1 MFENMTHEA
10 FQTAVK
16 PKVQGSWNLHELLPE
31 DMDFFILESSGTGV
45 LGNRSQAN
53 YAAGNTYQDF
63 LAFHRRSLGL
73 PASSIDL
80 VQVLS
85 VGYVAE
91 HQERTT
97 VAKHLGTIL
106 EVLREDEM
114 HVLLEYL
121 MDPRMSGPEQLITGL
136 TDLTTYRRR
145 GMPPPTYLSYPL
157 FTSLRHLETS
167 KAGSLDGNSE
177 QRAEALLSVTT
188 NLEEATTVVN
198 DALRAKLASLLATPL
213 DNIDPARSVS
223 SNGVDSLV
231 AMELR
236 TYLVKTLKADVPVL
250 DIMGTLSLA
259 DLSRKVAGVSKL
271 VDIKDNEKGTES

>member
-10 FQTAVK
+10 FQLAVK
-16 PKVQGSWNLHELLPE
+16 PKVQGSWNLHELLPK
-31 DMDFFILESSGTGV
+31 DMDFFVLESSGTGI

-53 YAAGNTYQDF
+53 YASGNTYQDF
-63 LAFHRRSLGL
+63 LAYHRRSQGL
-73 PASSIDL
+73 PAASIDL

-91 HQERTT
+91 HSERTT

-114 HVLLEYL
+114 HILLEYL
-121 MDPRMSGPEQLITGL
+121 MDSRTSGPEQLITGL
-136 TDLTTYRRR
+136 TDLAMYRSR

-157 FTSLRHLETS
+157 FTRLRHVGTS
-167 KAGSLDGNSE
+167 QSGSSDEDSE
-177 QRAEALLSVTT
+177 QRVDALLSGVTDF
-188 NLEEATTVVN
+188 EEATTIVFG
-198 DALRAKLASLLATPL
+198 ALRGKLASLLATPL
-213 DNIDPARSVS
+213 DNIDPAKSVS

-236 TYLVKTLKADVPVL
+236 TYLVKSLKADVPVL

-259 DLSRKVAGVSKL
+259 DLSRKIAGVSKL
-271 VDIKDNEKGTES
+271 VDIKEEKATE

>member
-1 MFENMTHEA
+1 MFENMPHEA
-10 FQTAVK
+10 FQVAVK
-16 PKVQGSWNLHELLPE
+16 PKVQGSRNLHDLLPK
-31 DMDFFILESSGTGV
+31 DMDFFILESSGTGI

-63 LAFHRRSLGL
+63 LAHHRRSQGL

-91 HQERTT
+91 HSERTK

-114 HVLLEYL
+114 HILLEYL

-136 TDLTTYRRR
+136 TDLAMYRSR

-157 FTSLRHLETS
+157 FTGLRHIAIS
-167 KAGSLDGNSE
+167 QSGASDGDSE
-177 QRAEALLSVTT
+177 QRIDALLSTVTD
-188 NLEEATTVVN
+188 LEEATTIVMGS
-198 DALRAKLASLLATPL
+198 LRAKLASLLATPL
-213 DNIDPARSVS
+213 ENIDPAKSVS

-236 TYLVKTLKADVPVL
+236 TYLVKNVKADVPVL

-259 DLSRKVAGVSKL
+259 DLSKKIVGLSKL
-271 VDIKDNEKGTES
+271 VEIKEKEDAST